1 MLFSIILVSPIAIAL
16 FFFQNKEKWCFDEED
31 KCNEEQESIREY
43 FEQKYGTVLEG
54 MKKGKRSVLVYIII
68 FAIRRI
74 LMTFLVIIPSFEISW
89 LQIFFSI
96 LLSMISLSYLLLYKP
111 F

>member
-1 MLFSIILVSPIAIAL
+1 MLFSIILVSPIAIA
-16 FFFQNKEKWCFDEED
+16 FFFFKNKEKWCFDEED
-31 KCNEEQESIREY
+31 KCDVEQESKREY
-43 FEQKYGTVLEG
+43 FEQKYGTILEG

-68 FAIRRI
+68 FATRRI
-74 LMTFLVIIPSFEISW
+74 LMTFLVIVPSFCITW

-96 LLSMISLSYLLLYKP
+96 LLSTISLSYLLLFKP